1 MVALWASGMNWESSA
16 ASVPFRILIVILSSV
31 LALKFFPASDW
42 FRRSPWLIAFWVLY
56 LARLSWDY
64 LVIVVP
70 GAGEAM
76 FFFISTALL
85 PSVALGMAGVRFLPE
100 RSTAWLLAIIGGLA
114 SVLALF
120 VEFSGLGAERS
131 LMEATGRLSFEALN
145 PISIGHAAATTLL
158 AVICLLRYRMSTAP
172 RLLMVILSLAAFA
185 CLLLAGSRGP
195 IVALVLGVAVLT
207 VVYRRWCVL
216 VIVGLLLVPP
226 FLIDGSPLVS
236 RLTDGAADESSQ
248 ERVTLQMSAIDQFS
262 LNPVLGSAFI
272 DIETKTYPHNIFLE
286 AAMAMGFVG
295 PIVLAVVVLIT
306 LLKSWVLIRRQQL
319 LIPLLFIQ
327 YFVANQLSGS
337 LWGAAPLWALT
348 AVLMSSTMPLKK
360 KKCEITKISG
370 STAVT

>member
-1 MVALWASGMNWESSA
+1 
-16 ASVPFRILIVILSSV
+16 
-31 LALKFFPASDW
+31 
-42 FRRSPWLIAFWVLY
+42 
-56 LARLSWDY
+56 
-64 LVIVVP
+64 
-70 GAGEAM
+70 
-76 FFFISTALL
+76 
-85 PSVALGMAGVRFLPE
+85 MAGVRFLPE

-226 FLIDGSPLVS
+226 F
-236 RLTDGAADESSQ
+236 
-248 ERVTLQMSAIDQFS
+248 
-262 LNPVLGSAFI
+262 
-272 DIETKTYPHNIFLE
+272 
-286 AAMAMGFVG
+286 
-295 PIVLAVVVLIT
+295 
-306 LLKSWVLIRRQQL
+306 
-319 LIPLLFIQ
+319 
-327 YFVANQLSGS
+327 
-337 LWGAAPLWALT
+337 
-348 AVLMSSTMPLKK
+348 
-360 KKCEITKISG
+360 
-370 STAVT
+370 